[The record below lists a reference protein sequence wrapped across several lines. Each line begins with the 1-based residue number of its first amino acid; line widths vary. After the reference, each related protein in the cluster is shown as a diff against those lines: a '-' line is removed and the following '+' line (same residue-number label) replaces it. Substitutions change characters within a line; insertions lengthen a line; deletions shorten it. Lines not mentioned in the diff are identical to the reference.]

1 MMDTQVVTL
10 ELPKSLF
17 RVARQVA
24 DVTGQ
29 SVESVLQAS
38 IAHALPP
45 LDDVPPDEAAELAA
59 LALLGDANLW
69 QVARA
74 IMPAED
80 QTEVHALLD
89 CQGAGEL
96 TPVEHSRLQALME
109 IYGRIT
115 VRKAHASLLPARRGY
130 RVAMQEQPT

>member
-1 MMDTQVVTL
+1 
-10 ELPKSLF
+10 
-17 RVARQVA
+17 
-24 DVTGQ
+24 
-29 SVESVLQAS
+29 VLQAS
-38 IAHALPP
+38 ITHALPP

-59 LALLGDANLW
+59 LALLGDVNLW

-89 CQGAGEL
+89 RQGAREL

-115 VRKAHASLLPARRGY
+115 VRKAHASLLLARRGY
-130 RVAMQEQPT
+130 RVPMCVRLDLVWLKARAIDARHS